1 MGCTALTE
9 LRLGGV
15 SQFATQEFAN
25 TPNLQDIW
33 IDNKTVDQIKQVA
46 SRISPDCEAIAR
58 RGGYAGCN
66 IVAGY
71 GAKFPWGAAS
81 TCRFHGTD
89 GIVLGNG
96 EIVKGGE

>member
-46 SRISPDCEAIAR
+46 SS
-58 RGGYAGCN
+58 GN